1 MGSSVGRKSK
11 MFLCSQGFTSHSL
24 PLVPGFVFLAL
35 ASPSHLFH
43 APLVTTVNHAGFP
56 LTSLLIQSCSP
67 PELSCSSRSFFL
79 GERLGVSALCSA
91 QCFAE
96 IVQSPS
102 AQWNKIFSAAQMIPD
117 CVHVPQG
124 AVELEVNSLMEAG
137 MGSVMNRVWVL
148 LSVLYQEA
156 LRLF

>member
-1 MGSSVGRKSK
+1 MQPGIHFSQPPSCTWFCFPCFSIPKSSVSCTPCHHCESCRVSSY
-11 MFLCSQGFTSHSL
+11 F
-24 PLVPGFVFLAL
+24 
-35 ASPSHLFH
+35 
-43 APLVTTVNHAGFP
+43 
-56 LTSLLIQSCSP
+56 LLIQSCSP

-124 AVELEVNSLMEAG
+124 AVELEVNSLIEAG
-137 MGSVMNRVWVL
+137 MGSVMNRV
-148 LSVLYQEA
+148 
-156 LRLF
+156 